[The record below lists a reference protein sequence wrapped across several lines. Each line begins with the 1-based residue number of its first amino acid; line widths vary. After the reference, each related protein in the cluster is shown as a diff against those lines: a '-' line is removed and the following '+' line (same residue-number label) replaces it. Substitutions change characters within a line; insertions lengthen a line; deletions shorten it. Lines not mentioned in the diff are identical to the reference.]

1 MHKNLA
7 SFARGKFKAHSYKSI
22 KIVVKKGRF
31 NVSSAKIL
39 FLSQRSPDMKRSVDQ
54 EQKDAI
60 PVEIILKYDNL
71 SHMQL
76 LVD

>member
-1 MHKNLA
+1 M
-7 SFARGKFKAHSYKSI
+7 
-22 KIVVKKGRF
+22 KKGRF